1 MLNGII
7 DIARLAATTYG
18 PNGRTVW
25 IDRPQGTLITKDGY
39 MVIREAVPYGN
50 MPRCLG
56 GKVLLDGVERQN
68 QEQGD
73 GTTLTAILA
82 GALAQQCLLHSI
94 PLDPSPLVR
103 QIQSYSQPVSSES
116 EILSLAQRAGYDLN
130 LAQQITSLLMDLGEG
145 AHIVVEPGW
154 ASETRTHIQTGA
166 HWVCRSYGDKTLDE
180 PLVAISRTGLE
191 SLADVQEMLEWVA
204 GANRPL
210 LLVAPWVES
219 VAAQT
224 IRMNPSV
231 KVLGV
236 RQGRIPLDDLA
247 VLTGATIRDTLTGQT
262 GFERDWFGHAV
273 RATADSK
280 GLTLLPYE
288 DRQRDAEKLAQRLSI
303 QADESDSPFDADR
316 LRERAASLQ
325 SSIGFVRLG
334 AATDLEG
341 KEVKGRLEDLLGS
354 LSSALRTGT
363 VPQAAWL
370 LKHLDADLVTQRA
383 LAKPYAVLK
392 RSGIVPS
399 SDLRDPTGVV
409 TGALIQAMTIVRL
422 VANSGA
428 VLDSRG
434 RPLSQLK

>member
-39 MVIREAVPYGN
+39 MVIREAVPYGD

-82 GALAQQCLLHSI
+82 GSLAQQCLLHSI
-94 PLDPSPLVR
+94 PLDPYPLVR

-204 GANRPL
+204 GADRPL

-247 VLTGATIRDTLTGQT
+247 VLTGATIRDTFTGQT

-273 RATADSK
+273 RATTDSK
-280 GLTLLPYE
+280 GLTILPYE
-288 DRQRDAEKLAQRLSI
+288 DRQRDAEKLAQRLST

-341 KEVKGRLEDLLGS
+341 KEAKGRLEDLLGS

-370 LKHLDADLVTQRA
+370 LKHLDADPVTQRA

-399 SDLRDPTGVV
+399 PDLRDPTGVV
-409 TGALIQAMTIVRL
+409 TGALAQAMTIVRL

-434 RPLSQLK
+434 RPVSQLK